1 MTNIELKEAQMVE
14 ALLRMKKLGIHSN
27 AINEFRLE
35 RKINKSIP
43 CRIGNGQVAGILYW
57 LDEEEI
63 EIVKK
68 VEEEKEILVYHVVY
82 TYSNFGKMMNMF
94 YVSKYTEEWEY
105 DNALLLENTQCV
117 YVKNL
122 DEEEWSEFGYIYYD
136 RAFGGI
142 VRTA

>member
-1 MTNIELKEAQMVE
+1 MKGNELKEAQMVE
-14 ALLRMKKLGIHSN
+14 ALLRMKRLGIHSN

-35 RKINKSIP
+35 KKINKSIP

-57 LDEEEI
+57 LDEEE
-63 EIVKK
+63 VKLVK
-68 VEEEKEILVYHVVY
+68 QIEEEWEILVYHVVE
-82 TYSNFGKMMNMF
+82 THSNFGKMLNMF

-105 DNALLLENTQCV
+105 DNDLLNEDTQCV

-122 DEEEWSEFGYIYYD
+122 DVAEYSEFGYIYYD
-136 RAFGGI
+136 KAFGGL